1 MVYFL
6 SKPEEW
12 MILFQPSTSLQ
23 LAARTL
29 FIHSKEQMLMV
40 STTIYLF
47 LAYET
52 LSRANL
58 ILLQVFCMFW
68 MTWKIM

>member
-23 LAARTL
+23 LAVRTL
-29 FIHSKEQMLMV
+29 FIHSKEPMLMV
-40 STTIYLF
+40 NTAISFENI
-47 LAYET
+47 
-52 LSRANL
+52 LSRHATNS
-58 ILLQVFCMFW
+58 IVSCRSFACSG
-68 MTWKIM
+68 

>member
-1 MVYFL
+1 MVFFL

-23 LAARTL
+23 LAVQTP

-40 STTIYLF
+40 S
-47 LAYET
+47 A
-52 LSRANL
+52 A
-58 ILLQVFCMFW
+58 VFFPS
-68 MTWKIM
+68 I